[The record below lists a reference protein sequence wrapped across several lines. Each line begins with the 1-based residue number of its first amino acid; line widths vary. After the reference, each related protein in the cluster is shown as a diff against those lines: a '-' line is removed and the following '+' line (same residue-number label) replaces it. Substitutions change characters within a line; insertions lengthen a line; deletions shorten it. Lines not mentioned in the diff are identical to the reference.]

1 MSFQINDRLYWPEGK
16 RKAFTLSYDDGIEQD
31 RRLVRMMNERK
42 VRGTFN
48 LNSGLFG
55 RKGRVAAGKK
65 EVDHIKIPAEEI
77 IRLYENHE
85 VAGHGVNHES
95 MYGMD
100 TARCAEEILT
110 CRKELEQIT
119 GRPLTGFAYAFGAVD
134 ENILNAVRLSGI
146 SYARTITSTY
156 KFDIPLDFLQ
166 WNPTCHHDDER
177 VMELADAFLSDDFYP
192 CTVRQNCFM
201 YGDIVMNLTRTIT
214 GITWRSC
221 WIKWLSKM
229 MYGMQRTDRSR
240 VM

>member
-166 WNPTCHHDDER
+166 WNPTCHHDD
-177 VMELADAFLSDDFYP
+177 
-192 CTVRQNCFM
+192 CFM

>member
-146 SYARTITSTY
+146 SYAHLPINLISHWIFCNGIQPVIMMM
-156 KFDIPLDFLQ
+156 KESWNLQ
-166 WNPTCHHDDER
+166 MLFCQ
-177 VMELADAFLSDDFYP
+177 MIFIFP

>member
-177 VMELADAFLSDDFYP
+177 VMELADAFLSAAILAFSQRYITLP
-192 CTVRQNCFM
+192 TVTNM
-201 YGDIVMNLTRTIT
+201 SHSMAELTA
-214 GITWRSC
+214 GSAF
-221 WIKWLSKM
+221 SS
-229 MYGMQRTDRSR
+229 SR
-240 VM
+240 VIQLSLCVLMVP

>member
-85 VAGHGVNHES
+85 VAGHGVIMS
-95 MYGMD
+95 QCMG
-100 TARCAEEILT
+100 
-110 CRKELEQIT
+110 
-119 GRPLTGFAYAFGAVD
+119 
-134 ENILNAVRLSGI
+134 
-146 SYARTITSTY
+146 
-156 KFDIPLDFLQ
+156 
-166 WNPTCHHDDER
+166 
-177 VMELADAFLSDDFYP
+177 
-192 CTVRQNCFM
+192 
-201 YGDIVMNLTRTIT
+201 
-214 GITWRSC
+214 
-221 WIKWLSKM
+221 WIQQDVQKKS
-229 MYGMQRTDRSR
+229 
-240 VM
+240 

>member
-177 VMELADAFLSDDFYP
+177 VMELADAFLSDDFY
-192 CTVRQNCFM
+192 FSM
-201 YGDIVMNLTRTIT
+201 Y
-214 GITWRSC
+214 SPA
-221 WIKWLSKM
+221 K
-229 MYGMQRTDRSR
+229 
-240 VM
+240 